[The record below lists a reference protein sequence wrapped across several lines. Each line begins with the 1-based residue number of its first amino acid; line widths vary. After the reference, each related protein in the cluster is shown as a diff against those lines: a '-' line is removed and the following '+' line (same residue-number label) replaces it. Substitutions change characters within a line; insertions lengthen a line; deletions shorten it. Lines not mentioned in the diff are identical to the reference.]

1 MRISDLSSDLCSSDL
16 GLHAVQAFLRT
27 VPPDVAA
34 VLRRPIMDVLE
45 ARSGVLLWLGGVV
58 GLWTTTSFIE
68 TIRDILRRAYG
79 THYTRPRSEEHTSE
93 LQSLMRISYAVF
105 CLQKQNP
112 SQLPLPESVS
122 LY

>member
-79 THYTRPRSEEHTSE
+79 THYTRPFWEYRLFSIAITIRSEESPVGKE
-93 LQSLMRISYAVF
+93 GV
-105 CLQKQNP
+105 
-112 SQLPLPESVS
+112 SQCRSRWA
-122 LY
+122 